1 MNHRYKI
8 SLFSIALLL
17 SVTVTYLLVKQS
29 EPTPLEFEAKQGIPV
44 FSPPVSVPS
53 LTLRDQDDKA
63 FSTAK
68 LQGSWNLMFFGFT
81 NCPDICPTTL
91 TTMNQAAKR
100 LTDKKI
106 RYLFVSLD
114 PQRDTPEK
122 LKEYVTYFNA
132 DFIGLSGN
140 KADIDQ
146 LSEKL
151 GVIYDYEGDV
161 NSGKYNVN
169 HYAAILVI
177 DPKGRVRAH
186 ILPPHP
192 ADKIVDGVNK
202 IISYYQN

>member
-1 MNHRYKI
+1 MNNRYKI
-8 SLFSIALLL
+8 SLLSIALLL
-17 SVTVTYLLVKQS
+17 GVSLTILLVKQS
-29 EPTPLEFEAKQGIPV
+29 EPPLLEFDAKQGIPV
-44 FSPPVSVPS
+44 FSPPVPVPA
-53 LTLRDQDDKA
+53 LTLVDQDNKP
-63 FSTAK
+63 FPTAK
-68 LQGSWNLMFFGFT
+68 LQDSWSLMFFGFT

-100 LTDKKI
+100 LSDKQI

-122 LKEYVTYFNA
+122 LKEYVTYFNS

-161 NSGKYNVN
+161 DSGKYTVN

-177 DPKGRVRAH
+177 DPQGRVRAH

-192 ADKIVDGVNK
+192 VDKIVDGVNK
-202 IISYYQN
+202 IINYYQR